1 MVEGDNIALSYN
13 TNFIK
18 MGFQKVNTVGGK
30 NEMQQFVRA
39 LLDDVQA
46 FEYMLENE
54 WFESDITSIGAEQ
67 EMCLV
72 HNNTYKPACI
82 NMQVLEKLVDCP
94 WCVTELAKFNLET
107 NLSPREFSGHCL
119 SELEAENLD
128 YLSIIQ
134 KVLDEFDA
142 SIVLCGILPT
152 LRKHDL
158 DMQNLTPKDRYYALM
173 AAIQKHLLGSAFEL
187 RVEGVDELLVKHDS
201 PLLEACNTSFQ
212 VHLQVAPKD
221 FVKMYNIAQTL
232 AAPTIAISA
241 NSPLV
246 FGRRLWHETRIALFQ
261 QSLDT
266 RTTHEHM
273 RERLPRVNFGS
284 GWLRGSITNIYKE
297 DISRFRVLLAGAIEE
312 DSLEM
317 VRDGKVPKLRALQIH
332 NSTVYR
338 WNRPCYGI
346 SPNGKPHLRIENRVM
361 PAGPTPVDATANAA
375 FWLGCMIAMGNR
387 YDDIT
392 QHIDFVDVRDNFLKS
407 AKFGMDTTFTWMK
420 DKKVPVRDL
429 ILEELLPLAKEGLQ
443 SRKVSKADIDKY
455 LGIIEARAREH
466 KTGARWALRTFTAL
480 KKEISNEEALTVI
493 TAATVKNQRENKPVH
508 TWKEPTANEMEN
520 WQPAGIKVEEFM
532 TTDLFTVQKD
542 DLIELV
548 AEIMDWRRIRYM
560 PVENPKG
567 ELIGLISSRL
577 LLRHFARRDGLQS
590 GEHSVKDIM
599 IEKPITVN
607 PETPILEAMQKMR
620 QNHIGCLPVVQ
631 GKELVGIITEMD
643 FLRITAR
650 LLER

>member
-1 MVEGDNIALSYN
+1 
-13 TNFIK
+13 
-18 MGFQKVNTVGGK
+18 MGFQKVNTIDSK
-30 NEMQQFVRA
+30 NEMLHFVRS

-54 WFESDITSIGAEQ
+54 WFESNIVRIGAEQ

-72 HNNTYKPACI
+72 HNKTFKPATI
-82 NMQVLEKLVDCP
+82 NMEVLAKLGDDKP

-107 NLSPREFSGHCL
+107 NLNPREFVGDCL
-119 SELEAENLD
+119 SQLEAENLK
-128 YLSIIQ
+128 YLAIIQ

-142 SIVLCGILPT
+142 SIILCGILPT

-158 DMQNLTPKDRYYALM
+158 EMHNLTPKDRYYALM
-173 AAIQKHLLGSAFEL
+173 AAIQKHLLGTAFEL

-221 FVKMYNIAQTL
+221 FVKMYNISQVL
-232 AAPTIAISA
+232 AGPVIAISA

-266 RTTHEHM
+266 RSSHDHM

-284 GWLRGSITNIYKE
+284 GWLRGDITEIYKE

-312 DSLEM
+312 DSIAM
-317 VRDGKVPKLRALQIH
+317 VHAGKTPKLRALQIH

-361 PAGPTPVDATANAA
+361 PAGPTPVDETANAA
-375 FWLGCMIAMGNR
+375 FWLGCMVAMGNH

-392 QHIDFVDVRDNFLKS
+392 KHIDFVDARDNFLKA
-407 AKFGMDTTFTWMK
+407 AKFGIDTTFTWMK
-420 DKKVPVRDL
+420 DKKVPVTEL
-429 ILEELLPLAKEGLQ
+429 ILKELLPLAREGLKM
-443 SRKVSKADIDKY
+443 RKVKAADITKY
-455 LGIIEARAREH
+455 LDIIEARAKEH

-480 KKEISNEEALTVI
+480 KKEVTNDEAVTAV
-493 TAATVKNQRENKPVH
+493 TAATIKNQKENKPVH
-508 TWKEPTANEMEN
+508 TWKEGTTADLVD
-520 WQPAGIKVEEFM
+520 WHPGKIKVEEFM
-532 TTDLFTVQKD
+532 STDLFTVQKD
-542 DLIELV
+542 DLIEIV

-560 PVENPKG
+560 PVENSKG
-567 ELIGLISSRL
+567 ELIGLISSRM
-577 LLRHFARRDGLQS
+577 LLRHFSHCGKLNKQS
-590 GEHSVKDIM
+590 GATIVSDIM
-599 IEKPITVN
+599 IEKPVTVT
-607 PETPILEAMQKMR
+607 PETSIMDAMHKMQQHR
-620 QNHIGCLPVVQ
+620 IGCLPVVK

-643 FLRITAR
+643 FLRITSR
-650 LLER
+650 LMERLEK